1 MIDQLIPWIGLAGL
15 AFVALVFWIGL
26 TLDRKRA
33 WPGDWILPHLADD
46 PAKTGERKTARVTV
60 VVPARNEALVIGRSL
75 PALLAQQRSIERVV
89 LVDDHST
96 DATGQVAREV
106 AESLGAPRK
115 LRVVEGRPPPSGWTG
130 KLNALQTGI
139 DLVEQEG
146 HEEDSPSEDTDRWFL
161 FTDADILHPDDSIE
175 RLVAQA
181 ARGSYDLVS
190 IMARL
195 STESRWER
203 FLIPPFVFFFQ
214 LMYPFRRVADPRS
227 KVAAAAGGCILI
239 RRDLLEKIG
248 GLTSM
253 RDAIIDD
260 VTLARKVKTAG
271 GRCWLGSEDD
281 ILSLRGYTTLG
292 EIVDMVARTAFTE
305 LRYRYS
311 LVVLTWVVLGLFFVS
326 PPFVLAA
333 ALWVRDPLAAGLAL
347 LTWCLQTA
355 SLAPVARHLRV
366 PILWSAL
373 LPFASAVYG
382 AMTTISA
389 WRHFRGQGIIW
400 RGRRH
405 S

>member
-1 MIDQLIPWIGLAGL
+1 MIDQLGPWASLASL
-15 AFVALVFWIGL
+15 AVVVLVFWIGL
-26 TLDRKRA
+26 TLDRQRA
-33 WPGDWILPHLADD
+33 WPGDWKLPPSTDD
-46 PAKTGERKTARVTV
+46 PPEAGDRNTARVTV
-60 VVPARNEALVIGRSL
+60 VVPARNEALVIRRSL
-75 PALLAQQRSIERVV
+75 PALLAQESSIERVV

-139 DLVEQEG
+139 ALVEQEE
-146 HEEDSPSEDTDRWFL
+146 HEESSSSEDGDRWFL
-161 FTDADILHPDDSIE
+161 FTDADILHPEDSIE

-214 LMYPFRRVADPRS
+214 LMYPFRRVSDPRS
-227 KVAAAAGGCILI
+227 KVAAAAGGCILV

-248 GLTSM
+248 GLASM
-253 RDAIIDD
+253 HDAIIDD
-260 VTLARKVKTAG
+260 VSLARKVKSAG

-281 ILSLRGYTTLG
+281 ILSLRGYTTLR

-305 LRYRYS
+305 LSYRYS
-311 LVVLTWVVLGLFFVS
+311 LVVLTWMVLGLFFVS

-333 ALWVRDPLAAGLAL
+333 ALWVRDPIAEGLAL
-347 LTWCLQTA
+347 QTWCLQTA

-366 PILWSAL
+366 PFLWSAL
-373 LPFASAVYG
+373 LPFAAAVYG
-382 AMTTISA
+382 AITMISA
-389 WRHFRGQGIIW
+389 WRHFRGHGIVW
-400 RGRRH
+400 RGRTH
-405 S
+405 G